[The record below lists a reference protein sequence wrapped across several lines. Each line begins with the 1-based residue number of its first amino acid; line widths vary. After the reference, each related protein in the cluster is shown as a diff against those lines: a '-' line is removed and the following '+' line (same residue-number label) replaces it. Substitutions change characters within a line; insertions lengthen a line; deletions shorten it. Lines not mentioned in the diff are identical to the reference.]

1 MPVPVRHARSGAS
14 QPAIPPRPTV
24 PRKKTDKRVQPCKL
38 QGCATLSWECNSA
51 SWKDDT
57 TIKGFRDQFRD
68 MSKFCNEVAGKPVDF
83 CMRDLPWADMPNSM
97 MLTLGDGANREL
109 LKGLMW
115 GLESNNKGKAY
126 LHGLAV
132 GMS

>member
-24 PRKKTDKRVQPCKL
+24 PRNGTDRRVCKL
-38 QGCATLSWECNSA
+38 QGCTTLSWKCNPA
-51 SWKDDT
+51 NWKDGT
-57 TIKGFRDQFRD
+57 TIKGFRDQFQD
-68 MSKFCNEVAGKPVDF
+68 MPKFRKAVAGKSDDF
-83 CMRDLPWADMPNSM
+83 RMKDLPWADMPNSM